1 MPYLSDFLG
10 LQESTTLGNSGGMQ
24 GKVGSHMPYGLSLHL
39 TLKGGS
45 ESHVSVEKHRGGGRG
60 HCMQKRKW
68 GGF

>member
-1 MPYLSDFLG
+1 MPHLSDFLG
-10 LQESTTLGNSGGMQ
+10 LQEPTTLGNSGGMQ